1 MKIILAV
8 DENWGIGKGNE
19 MLFHLSTDLKHFKE
33 ETIHNIVIMGRNT
46 YESMG
51 SGLTDRENIV
61 LSRNTDYRL
70 DDAKVFNDYKEVLS
84 FVENSPNE
92 AYVIGGSQT
101 VDIFLPFCNEAI
113 ITKIKAKKD
122 ADTYLHNFDQDK
134 DFKLV
139 SESQNHEENGI
150 HFSYVTYR
158 RKKWTKQKFL

>member
-84 FVENSPNE
+84 FVENSPKE
-92 AYVIGGSQT
+92 AYVIGGSQI

-113 ITKIKAKKD
+113 ITKIYASRD
-122 ADTYLHNFDQDK
+122 ADTYLHNFDK
-134 DFKLV
+134 DNNFEIINK
-139 SESQNHEENGI
+139 SGINKENGI
-150 HFSYVTYR
+150 KFEYITYR
-158 RKKWTKQKFL
+158 RK

>member
-84 FVENSPNE
+84 FVENSPKE
-92 AYVIGGSQT
+92 TYVIGGSQI
-101 VDIFLPFCNEAI
+101 VDVFLPFCNEAI
-113 ITKIKAKKD
+113 ITKIYESRD
-122 ADTYLHNFDQDK
+122 ADTYLHNFDK
-134 DFKLV
+134 DNNFEIINK
-139 SESQNHEENGI
+139 SGINKENGI
-150 HFSYVTYR
+150 KFEYITYR
-158 RKKWTKQKFL
+158 RK

>member
-8 DENWGIGKGNE
+8 DENRGIGKGNE

-70 DDAKVFNDYKEVLS
+70 DDAKVFNDHKEVLS

-92 AYVIGGSQT
+92 AYVIGGSQI

-113 ITKIKAKKD
+113 ITKIYASRD
-122 ADTYLHNFDQDK
+122 ADTYLHNFDK
-134 DFKLV
+134 DNNFEIINK
-139 SESQNHEENGI
+139 SGINKENGI
-150 HFSYVTYR
+150 KFEYITYR
-158 RKKWTKQKFL
+158 RK

>member
-113 ITKIKAKKD
+113 ITKIYERRD
-122 ADTYLHNFDQDK
+122 ADTYLHNFDK
-134 DFKLV
+134 DNNFEIINK
-139 SESQNHEENGI
+139 SGINKENGI
-150 HFSYVTYR
+150 KFEYITYR
-158 RKKWTKQKFL
+158 RK

>member
-92 AYVIGGSQT
+92 AYVIGGSQI
-101 VDIFLPFCNEAI
+101 VEIFLPFCNEAI
-113 ITKIKAKKD
+113 ITKIYASRD
-122 ADTYLHNFDQDK
+122 ADTYLHNFDK
-134 DFKLV
+134 DNNFEIINK
-139 SESQNHEENGI
+139 SGINKENGI
-150 HFSYVTYR
+150 KFEYITYR
-158 RKKWTKQKFL
+158 RK

>member
-84 FVENSPNE
+84 FVENSPKE

-113 ITKIKAKKD
+113 ITKIYERRD
-122 ADTYLHNFDQDK
+122 ADTYLHNFDK
-134 DFKLV
+134 DNNFEIINK
-139 SESQNHEENGI
+139 SGINKENGI
-150 HFSYVTYR
+150 KFEYITYR
-158 RKKWTKQKFL
+158 RK

>member
-19 MLFHLSTDLKHFKE
+19 MLFHLSADLKHFKE

-84 FVENSPNE
+84 FVENSPKE
-92 AYVIGGSQT
+92 AYVIGGSQI

-113 ITKIKAKKD
+113 ITKIYASRD
-122 ADTYLHNFDQDK
+122 ADTYLHNFDK
-134 DFKLV
+134 DNNFEIINK
-139 SESQNHEENGI
+139 SGINKENGI
-150 HFSYVTYR
+150 KFEYITYR
-158 RKKWTKQKFL
+158 RK

>member
-51 SGLTDRENIV
+51 SGLTYRENIV

-92 AYVIGGSQT
+92 AYVIGGSQI

-113 ITKIKAKKD
+113 ITKIYASRD
-122 ADTYLHNFDQDK
+122 ADTYLHNFDK
-134 DFKLV
+134 DNNFEIINK
-139 SESQNHEENGI
+139 SGINKENGI
-150 HFSYVTYR
+150 KFEYITYR
-158 RKKWTKQKFL
+158 RK

>member
-92 AYVIGGSQT
+92 AYVIGGSQI

-113 ITKIKAKKD
+113 ITKIYERRD
-122 ADTYLHNFDQDK
+122 ADTYLHNFDK
-134 DFKLV
+134 DNNFEIINK
-139 SESQNHEENGI
+139 SGINKENGI
-150 HFSYVTYR
+150 KFEYITYR
-158 RKKWTKQKFL
+158 RK